1 MQTRSPFI
9 HKIFVS
15 RGDGTLS
22 INSLNILL
30 FKFVEGKQTILICVC
45 AFVLCLALLTMTSLT
60 LAAASWASAWPPG
73 SWGRASSCAGIHRS
87 DLNAIRLI
95 VDVKDTLLDLVV
107 DLPGG
112 VDEGLLHIGGG
123 LGRGLH
129 EDEPVLPG
137 KRLTFLPFH
146 ISSSLQVTGDW
157 KSKQGSRKFDG
168 KTSCCLWAWS
178 PCCCCCVAWHLP
190 AKWSEKMQEK
200 HWSWNIH
207 LFEDEDERA
216 LPGDWMCPCA

>member
-45 AFVLCLALLTMTSLT
+45 ACVLCLALLTMTSLT

-95 VDVKDTLLDLVV
+95 VDVEDTLLDLVV

-112 VDEGLLHIGGG
+112 VDEGLLHISGSLSGC
-123 LGRGLH
+123 LH
-129 EDEPVLPG
+129 EDQAMFPSKSFSLFSLDISPG
-137 KRLTFLPFH
+137 FQVTETNTPWRLTRTEKPATDLLLPMSMMTMLLLLCCLA
-146 ISSSLQVTGDW
+146 SSSQVVRWLKVSLLVMSYT
-157 KSKQGSRKFDG
+157 RR
-168 KTSCCLWAWS
+168 A
-178 PCCCCCVAWHLP
+178 P
-190 AKWSEKMQEK
+190 AAP
-200 HWSWNIH
+200 
-207 LFEDEDERA
+207 L
-216 LPGDWMCPCA
+216 